1 MGFQHALAML
11 GGIVSVPLIV
21 GGPFDAK
28 LSNDEKQYLISAGLI
43 SSGLLSLVQ
52 ITRLKLGESG
62 YYMGT
67 GLVSVLG
74 TSFTF
79 VPIART
85 SIAFQMQEDSGN
97 ACVTD
102 AVSCPPL
109 SAGNAPLLHDI
120 NLLPIP
126 LLYRAHRHRAA
137 PHSHHSM

>member
-1 MGFQHALAML
+1 ML

-28 LSNDEKQYLISAGLI
+28 LSSEEVEYLISAGLI
-43 SSGLLSLVQ
+43 SSGILSLVQ
-52 ITRLKLGESG
+52 IYRFKLGESG

-85 SIAFQMQEDSGN
+85 SIGFMMAEDSGN
-97 ACVTD
+97 ACKTD
-102 AVSCPPL
+102 ADCTMAWASFGVATP
-109 SAGNAPLLHDI
+109 GVTNKG
-120 NLLPIP
+120 
-126 LLYRAHRHRAA
+126 
-137 PHSHHSM
+137 

>member
-28 LSNDEKQYLISAGLI
+28 LSNAEKEYLISAGLI
-43 SSGLLSLVQ
+43 SSGILSLVQ
-52 ITRLKLGESG
+52 IYRFKLGDSG
-62 YYMGT
+62 YYIGT

-85 SIAFQMQEDSGN
+85 SIGFMMQEDSGN
-97 ACVTD
+97 KCVAD
-102 AVSCPPL
+102 VDCKLAW
-109 SAGNAPLLHDI
+109 AN
-120 NLLPIP
+120 IP
-126 LLYRAHRHRAA
+126 GVAI
-137 PHSHHSM
+137 PGETNKG